1 MQAVICRRYGPKSVE
16 LEEVPSPSVDAGQ
29 VLIRVRASSVNPVD
43 WYGVYAPPF
52 VRVASGQLLRPKD
65 PSLGLDV
72 AGTVEAV
79 GENVSELRPGE
90 DVFGSANG
98 AWAEYVTTSPD
109 RLARMPAGVSFEE
122 AAGAPVAGLTALQ
135 ALRDQAGV
143 EPGQRVLIN
152 GASGGVGTYAVQI
165 ATVLGAHATAVCS
178 AQNVELARS
187 LGAERVVDY
196 RLDDFTRLRE
206 RHDAMIDI
214 AGSRSF
220 LTCRRVLTPTAT
232 VVVVGAKMSWS
243 MLGPLKHM
251 AGTVIQ
257 AIGRSQNAKIFIAKV
272 ETRDLSVIAEL
283 MQAGKLR
290 TVIDRR
296 YQLNQ
301 AVDALRYLGEGHAKG
316 KIILSV

>member
-1 MQAVICRRYGPKSVE
+1 MQAVIYRRYGPKSVE
-16 LEEVPSPSVDAGQ
+16 LEEVPSPSVGAGQ

-52 VRVASGQLLRPKD
+52 VRVASGQLFRPKD

-79 GENVSELRPGE
+79 GENVSELQPGD
-90 DVFGSANG
+90 DVFGSADG
-98 AWAEYVTTSPD
+98 AWAEYATTSTD

-122 AAGAPVAGLTALQ
+122 AAGVPVAGLTALQ
-135 ALRDQAGV
+135 ALRDQGAV

-165 ATVLGAHATAVCS
+165 ATALGAHVTAVCS
-178 AQNVELARS
+178 TQNVELVRS

-196 RLDDFTRLRE
+196 RLDDFTRLHE
-206 RHDAMIDI
+206 RHDVMIDV

-220 LTCRRVLTPTAT
+220 LACRRVLTPTAI

-257 AIGRSQNAKIFIAKV
+257 STGRSQNAKIFIAKV
-272 ETRDLSVIAEL
+272 GTRDLSVIAEL
-283 MQAGKLR
+283 MQAGRLR

-316 KIILSV
+316 KIVLSV